1 MRGFFV
7 TINIRARHKR
17 NPKTVDMKKI
27 AFLFLAALL
36 SSSLM
41 NAQSKVKDR
50 DVLGEWKLHVD
61 LQKEIQDKDSD
72 LNFLEKA
79 LVGAVSGILTTAMNH
94 VDIRFD
100 FKRNNEV
107 ILKIHNK
114 DEDKTETEI
123 LKWFIN
129 KQGQLEID
137 DLDNDHVN
145 VQHDGAWMLLDK
157 QLVAVEDGKVKQAV
171 YLEKM

>member
-79 LVGAVSGILTTAMNH
+79 LVGAVSGIVTTAMNH

-114 DEDKTETEI
+114 DEDKTEI

-129 KQGQLEID
+129 KQGQLEIN

-157 QLVAVEDGKVKQAV
+157 QLVAVEDGKVKQAM

>member
-1 MRGFFV
+1 LRGFFV

-79 LVGAVSGILTTAMNH
+79 LVGAVSGIVTTAMNH

-107 ILKIHNK
+107 ILKIYNK

>member
-1 MRGFFV
+1 
-7 TINIRARHKR
+7 
-17 NPKTVDMKKI
+17 MKKI

-79 LVGAVSGILTTAMNH
+79 LVGAVSGIVTTAMNH

-107 ILKIHNK
+107 ILKFTTK
-114 DEDKTETEI
+114 MKT
-123 LKWFIN
+123 
-129 KQGQLEID
+129 KQKQKYLNG
-137 DLDNDHVN
+137 
-145 VQHDGAWMLLDK
+145 LLTSR
-157 QLVAVEDGKVKQAV
+157 GNWR
-171 YLEKM
+171 

>member
-1 MRGFFV
+1 
-7 TINIRARHKR
+7 
-17 NPKTVDMKKI
+17 MKKI

-79 LVGAVSGILTTAMNH
+79 LVGAVSGIVTTAMNH

-157 QLVAVEDGKVKQAV
+157 QLVAVEYGKVKQAM

>member
-1 MRGFFV
+1 
-7 TINIRARHKR
+7 
-17 NPKTVDMKKI
+17 MKKI

-79 LVGAVSGILTTAMNH
+79 LVGAVSGIVTTAMNH

-114 DEDKTETEI
+114 DEDKTETEM

-157 QLVAVEDGKVKQAV
+157 QLVAVEYGKVKQAV

>member
-79 LVGAVSGILTTAMNH
+79 LVGAVSGIVTTAMNH

-145 VQHDGAWMLLDK
+145 VQHDGAWVLLDK

>member
-72 LNFLEKA
+72 LNFLEKV
-79 LVGAVSGILTTAMNH
+79 LVGAVSGIVTTAMNH

-145 VQHDGAWMLLDK
+145 VQHDGAWVLLDK

>member
-79 LVGAVSGILTTAMNH
+79 LVGAVSGIVTTAMNH

-114 DEDKTETEI
+114 DDDKTETEI

-137 DLDNDHVN
+137 DLDNDHIN

>member
-1 MRGFFV
+1 MQGFFV

-79 LVGAVSGILTTAMNH
+79 LVGAVSGIVTTAMNH

-157 QLVAVEDGKVKQAV
+157 QLVAVEYGKVKQAV

>member
-79 LVGAVSGILTTAMNH
+79 LVGAVFGIVTTAMNH

-157 QLVAVEDGKVKQAV
+157 QLVAVEYGKVKQAV

>member
-72 LNFLEKA
+72 LNFLEKV
-79 LVGAVSGILTTAMNH
+79 LVGAVFGIVTTAMNH

>member
-79 LVGAVSGILTTAMNH
+79 LVGAVSGIVTTAMNH

-114 DEDKTETEI
+114 DVDKTETEI

>member
-7 TINIRARHKR
+7 TINIRASHKR

-79 LVGAVSGILTTAMNH
+79 LVGAVSGIVTTAMNH

>member
-1 MRGFFV
+1 LRGFFV

-79 LVGAVSGILTTAMNH
+79 LVGAVSGIVTTAMNH

>member
-50 DVLGEWKLHVD
+50 DVHGEWKLHVD

-79 LVGAVSGILTTAMNH
+79 LVGAVSGIVTTAMNH

-157 QLVAVEDGKVKQAV
+157 QLVAVEYGKVKQAV

>member
-79 LVGAVSGILTTAMNH
+79 LVGAVSGIVTTAMNH

-107 ILKIHNK
+107 ILKIYNK

>member
-79 LVGAVSGILTTAMNH
+79 LVGAVSGIVTTAMNH

-157 QLVAVEDGKVKQAV
+157 QLVAVEYGKVKQAV
-171 YLEKM
+171 YLDKM

>member
-1 MRGFFV
+1 
-7 TINIRARHKR
+7 
-17 NPKTVDMKKI
+17 VDMKKI

-61 LQKEIQDKDSD
+61 LQKEIQNKDSD

-79 LVGAVSGILTTAMNH
+79 LVGAVSGIVTTAMNH

-171 YLEKM
+171 YLEKMR

>member
-7 TINIRARHKR
+7 TINIQSRHKR

-41 NAQSKVKDR
+41 NAQYKVKDR

-79 LVGAVSGILTTAMNH
+79 LVGAVSGIVTTAMNH

>member
-1 MRGFFV
+1 
-7 TINIRARHKR
+7 
-17 NPKTVDMKKI
+17 MKKI
-27 AFLFLAALL
+27 AFLFLAPLL

-79 LVGAVSGILTTAMNH
+79 LVGAVSGIVTTAMNH

-157 QLVAVEDGKVKQAV
+157 QLVAVEYGKVKQAV

>member
-50 DVLGEWKLHVD
+50 DVFGEWKLHVD

-79 LVGAVSGILTTAMNH
+79 LVGAVSGIVTTAMNH

-157 QLVAVEDGKVKQAV
+157 QLVAVEYGKVKQAV

>member
-79 LVGAVSGILTTAMNH
+79 LVGAVSGIVTTAMNH

-114 DEDKTETEI
+114 DEDKTETEM

-157 QLVAVEDGKVKQAV
+157 QLVAVEYGKVKQAV

>member
-79 LVGAVSGILTTAMNH
+79 LVGAVSGIVTTAMNH

-157 QLVAVEDGKVKQAV
+157 QLVAVEDGKVKQAE

>member
-1 MRGFFV
+1 
-7 TINIRARHKR
+7 
-17 NPKTVDMKKI
+17 MKK
-27 AFLFLAALL
+27 LALLCIIALL
-36 SSSLM
+36 SSSFVS
-41 NAQSKVKDR
+41 AQSKVKDR

-79 LVGAVSGILTTAMNH
+79 LVGAVSGIVTTAMNH

-107 ILKIHNK
+107 LLKIHNK
-114 DEDKTETEI
+114 DEDTTETET

-129 KQGQLEID
+129 NQGQLEIED
-137 DLDNDHVN
+137 IDNDHVN

-157 QLVAVEDGKVKQAV
+157 QLVAVEDSKVKQAV
-171 YLEKM
+171 YLEKMK

>member
-1 MRGFFV
+1 LRGFFV

-79 LVGAVSGILTTAMNH
+79 LVGAVSGIVTTAMNH

-107 ILKIHNK
+107 ILKFTTK
-114 DEDKTETEI
+114 MKT
-123 LKWFIN
+123 
-129 KQGQLEID
+129 KQKQKYLNG
-137 DLDNDHVN
+137 
-145 VQHDGAWMLLDK
+145 LLTSR
-157 QLVAVEDGKVKQAV
+157 GNWR
-171 YLEKM
+171 

>member
-1 MRGFFV
+1 
-7 TINIRARHKR
+7 
-17 NPKTVDMKKI
+17 MKKI

-79 LVGAVSGILTTAMNH
+79 LVGAVSGIVTTAMNH

-129 KQGQLEID
+129 KQRQLEID

>member
-1 MRGFFV
+1 MKKKV
-7 TINIRARHKR
+7 H
-17 NPKTVDMKKI
+17 MKKI

-79 LVGAVSGILTTAMNH
+79 LVGAVSGIVTTAMNH

-157 QLVAVEDGKVKQAV
+157 QLVAVEYGKVKQAV

>member
-17 NPKTVDMKKI
+17 SPKTVDMKKI

-79 LVGAVSGILTTAMNH
+79 LVGAVSGIVTTAMNH

-137 DLDNDHVN
+137 DLDNYHVN

-157 QLVAVEDGKVKQAV
+157 QLVAVEYGKVKQAV

>member
-61 LQKEIQDKDSD
+61 LQKEIQDKDND

-79 LVGAVSGILTTAMNH
+79 LVGAVSGIVTTAMNH

-114 DEDKTETEI
+114 DEDKTEI

-129 KQGQLEID
+129 KQGQLEIN
-137 DLDNDHVN
+137 DLDNDHIN

>member
-1 MRGFFV
+1 
-7 TINIRARHKR
+7 
-17 NPKTVDMKKI
+17 MKKI

-79 LVGAVSGILTTAMNH
+79 LVGAVSGIVTTAMNH
-94 VDIRFD
+94 VDIRFN

-157 QLVAVEDGKVKQAV
+157 QLVAVEYGKVKQAV

>member
-1 MRGFFV
+1 LRGFFV

-79 LVGAVSGILTTAMNH
+79 LVGAVSGIVTTAMNH

-114 DEDKTETEI
+114 DEDKTEI

-129 KQGQLEID
+129 KQGQLEIN

>member
-1 MRGFFV
+1 LRGFFV

-79 LVGAVSGILTTAMNH
+79 LVGAVSGIVTTAMNH

-129 KQGQLEID
+129 KQGQLEIN
-137 DLDNDHVN
+137 DLDNDHIN

>member
-50 DVLGEWKLHVD
+50 EVLGEWKLHVN

>member
-79 LVGAVSGILTTAMNH
+79 LVGAVSGIVTTVMNH

-157 QLVAVEDGKVKQAV
+157 QLVAVEYGKVKQAV

>member
-79 LVGAVSGILTTAMNH
+79 LVGAVSGIVTTAMNH
-94 VDIRFD
+94 VDIRFN

>member
-79 LVGAVSGILTTAMNH
+79 LVGAVSGIVTTAMNH

-157 QLVAVEDGKVKQAV
+157 QLVAVEYGKVKQAV
-171 YLEKM
+171 YWEKM

>member
-1 MRGFFV
+1 VRGFFV

-79 LVGAVSGILTTAMNH
+79 LVGAVSGIVTTAMNH

-157 QLVAVEDGKVKQAV
+157 QLVAVEYGKVKQAV

>member
-79 LVGAVSGILTTAMNH
+79 LVGAVSGIVTTAMNH

-129 KQGQLEID
+129 KQGQLEIN

-157 QLVAVEDGKVKQAV
+157 QLVAVEYGKVKQAV